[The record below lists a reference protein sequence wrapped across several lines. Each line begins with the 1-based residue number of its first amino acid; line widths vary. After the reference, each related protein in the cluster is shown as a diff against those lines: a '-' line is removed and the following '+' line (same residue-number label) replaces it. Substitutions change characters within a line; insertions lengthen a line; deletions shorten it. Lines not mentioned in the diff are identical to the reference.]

1 MSFVLNLH
9 VTIMAHVQIQ
19 NIPLRVPITSQV
31 FLSKSIANWYSRLDL
46 DPFSPLDP
54 PMRLI
59 VMLPLLCTMVGQS
72 QNQ

>member
-31 FLSKSIANWYSRLDL
+31 YLRKSIANWYSRLDL
-46 DPFSPLDP
+46 DPFSPPDP
-54 PMRLI
+54 PMPLK
-59 VMLPLLCTMVGQS
+59 VMLPLLCTIVGQS